1 MLWNLSECTCT
12 SPLAQPLPKREGH
25 PHHPARSFFP
35 PNDESWNISMGST
48 QKVKEA
54 VGGFSQAKAGWSVD
68 KDVSITQLPHTW
80 KAPLTGTPSALPV
93 AFLSPHSHMQG
104 PVSLASFLSASCIL
118 FFSFPHSLGKLE
130 SDVFPFL
137 KEPGVVNL

>member
-68 KDVSITQLPHTW
+68 KDISITQLPHTW

-130 SDVFPFL
+130 PDVFPFL